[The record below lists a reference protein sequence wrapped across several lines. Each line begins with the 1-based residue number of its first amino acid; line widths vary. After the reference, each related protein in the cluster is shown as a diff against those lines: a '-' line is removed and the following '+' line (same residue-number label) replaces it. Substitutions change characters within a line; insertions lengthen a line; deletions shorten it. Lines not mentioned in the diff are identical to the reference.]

1 MVKGSPFPFIH
12 DVKPLERGE
21 GFSGVRGK
29 MALVHCAAKFEVVI
43 MHVGKRM
50 ENTDVLLDTTQQW
63 VQF

>member
-12 DVKPLERGE
+12 DVKPPEERGG
-21 GFSGVRGK
+21 GFSGVSEGK

-50 ENTDVLLDTTQQW
+50 ENTDGCKL
-63 VQF
+63 